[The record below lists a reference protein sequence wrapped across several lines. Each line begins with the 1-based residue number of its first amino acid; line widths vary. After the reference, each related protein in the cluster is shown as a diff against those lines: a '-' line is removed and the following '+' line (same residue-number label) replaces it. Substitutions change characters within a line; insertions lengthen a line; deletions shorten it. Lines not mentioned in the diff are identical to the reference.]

1 MELRQGRRHKPTARA
16 CRTAREAPL
25 LLYERACDG
34 DLRSPGRGTDDWGG
48 GAGGIGANQGE
59 KAARSFDPE
68 GVPGGIGR
76 DGFGFLIS
84 PGGEEVDGDDGRGF

>member
-1 MELRQGRRHKPTARA
+1 MDSTRH
-16 CRTAREAPL
+16 L
-25 LLYERACDG
+25 HERACDG